1 MDIKSFITNQIKLGF
16 NEKYNVRTNDN
27 LFNVAY
33 IGNHGIEY
41 SLFTVKLQKHLE
53 MNRIETSELLDTLTA
68 KLDSKYFDISL
79 NKNSINI
86 SLTKQFVELNIKQF
100 LTQNV
105 INKIPKKKILVD
117 FSSPNIAKDMHVG
130 HLRSTII
137 GDSICKLFELQGHD
151 VLRTNHIGDFGLQFG
166 MIIQHL
172 LELYPNYDVHDFSIT
187 NLQEFYADSKKR
199 FDIAEDFRK
208 KAYEKVVLLQ
218 SGDEE
223 VVKAWNFIKDISKKA
238 YDEIYTALDINIK
251 DVGES
256 FYQNLIPDLIIELEE
271 KSLIIEEDGR
281 KIIKVSGSKM
291 PLTLVKSDGGFTYDT
306 TDLAAIR
313 YRLLNLQVHQV
324 IYVVDLG
331 QELHFQLIFEV
342 AKLAGWLKEWQSV
355 SYVGFGLVLD
365 EAGKKFKSRD
375 GDTVKLN
382 TLLFKSLEESEKAL
396 NQNKSNESFGDSE
409 KEIIIKNVAYGSI
422 KYADLSTLR
431 TNNYKFSFDKMLSLK
446 GNTGVYQLYQYV
458 RIVAVLR
465 NAGDHAHD
473 AMKRIDD
480 FDICDNKELEVCK
493 VILLFPEVI
502 NKLTDDLMFHNLCT
516 YLYGLTT
523 TFSSFHTTCRCL
535 HYDENKKLINVNHSR
550 LLICIMTRDIL
561 EACFNILGINKL
573 ERM

>member
-1 MDIKSFITNQIKLGF
+1 MDIKSFITSQIKIGF
-16 NEKYNVRTNDN
+16 NEKYDIRIDDKLFNIAYTGNHVTEYN
-27 LFNVAY
+27 LF
-33 IGNHGIEY
+33 I
-41 SLFTVKLQKHLE
+41 TKLQKHLE
-53 MNRIETSELLDTLTA
+53 INGIEISRLLDALTA
-68 KLDSKYFDISL
+68 NLDSKYFDISL

-86 SLTKQFVELNIKQF
+86 NLTKQFVELNIKQF

-105 INKIPKKKILVD
+105 INKMPKRKILVD

-137 GDSICKLFELQGHD
+137 GDSICKLFELRGHE
-151 VLRTNHIGDFGLQFG
+151 VLRINHIGDFGLQFG

-187 NLQEFYADSKKR
+187 SLQEFYADSKKR
-199 FDIAEDFRK
+199 FDIDENFRK
-208 KAYEKVVLLQ
+208 KAYEKVVQLQ
-218 SGDEE
+218 SGNEE
-223 VVKAWNFIKDISKKA
+223 IVKAWNFIKDISKKA
-238 YDEIYTALDINIK
+238 YDEIYAALAINIK

-256 FYQNLIPDLIIELEE
+256 FYQNLIPNLIIELEG
-271 KSLIIEEDGR
+271 KGLIVEEDGR
-281 KIIKVSGSKM
+281 KIIKIFGSKM

-313 YRLLNLQVHQV
+313 HRLLDLQVHQV

-331 QELHFQLIFEV
+331 QELHFKLIFEV

-396 NQNKSNESFGDSE
+396 HQNKSNESFSDAE

-465 NAGDHAHD
+465 NAGDHVYD
-473 AMKRIDD
+473 AMRRIDN
-480 FDICDNKELEVCK
+480 FEIRDNKELEVCK
-493 VILLFPEVI
+493 VILLFPEII
-502 NKLTDDLMFHNLCT
+502 NKLSDDLMFHNLCT
-516 YLYGLTT
+516 YLYNLTT
-523 TFSSFHTTCRCL
+523 TFSSFHTMCRCL
-535 HYDENKKLINVNHSR
+535 NYDENKKLVNVNHSR